1 MIGGNNLMEFIWEE
15 RDKGYFYPNTL
26 SKNSALW
33 DKLQMLTFEDLAEEK
48 ENGVLI
54 PFDKAVSFSP
64 EDADFLKFPPQIPY
78 RLSIR
83 ANGDLAHNNLKYI
96 LEIMQPDDKAFVR
109 PKFKGALVY
118 IGENVYRLNFDQY
131 QLLCLTQK
139 SNNDLAAINR
149 REVLGY
155 NLTNAYHIG
164 QHANNVDAK
173 LDNTLSEK
181 NGKIIVADRLGVE
194 FKEDANSVTAAPILL
209 TEDSEG
215 NISPI
220 DNADIKDF
228 QKAFDGSGSLVRS
241 VYKGENNTRYVCSE
255 KLQSGLKQIK
265 AVKKLSKDD
274 ANRYIKQPKELFTED
289 VFALDNDEFI
299 TDNYSL
305 RVEGIE
311 TVSGR
316 SYSGADGRKSIDWL
330 PSEGAVSFDAKYDD
344 PNFKFS
350 TSTPIE
356 TNVSEEK
363 INNDNKNTEDKS
375 ADITNDDVNENDT
388 NLDDISKAI
397 TEIDASPIKP
407 IKVENSRCQLKI
419 KTNFVE
425 IDYTKNKSSRQ
436 IKEFSTALLPE
447 IKLLP
452 HQKQGVDWMLKEWE
466 DGYQGVLLA
475 DDMGLGKTLQT
486 LAFIGG
492 LKNTLKDTSY
502 ALKNPVLIVAPTSL
516 LTNWQNEYEKFLQKD
531 TFEQII
537 ILQGQSLK
545 KYQTGKTTPTGKKEL
560 QLDIPSDALIL
571 TTYETLRDY
580 QFSFAKLK
588 WSIIIA
594 DEAQKIKNPQAG
606 VTNAIKAMQYDF
618 TISLSGTPVENSW
631 VDLWSIMDF
640 VQPACIGELQSFRQN
655 YIKNLEKI
663 GENKKQIEE
672 LGKKLKKSLEPLFL
686 RRMKKDYLEDMPKKH
701 IFSCREEM
709 PEYQLRRYISVIKYA
724 RENEVHPLQVIAK
737 IRDISLHPDLGTK
750 SVNDFYNTECDV
762 VINQS
767 ARLKKTFSILE
778 EVKTRNEKALI
789 FLVSRDMQDIVRHLI
804 EEKFKLDVLPP
815 INGEMN
821 GKHRQKFIDKFN
833 ASEGFNVLILSPEAA
848 GVGFTIT
855 SANNVIHLS
864 RTWNPAKE
872 EQATDRAYRIG
883 QEKDVNVYYPMSCH
897 KELGEGNS
905 FDEKL
910 DNLMKYKQTLS
921 ENVLFPTKDS
931 AKDGIKMFQE
941 LNIDTKNNQ
950 NACYWNIEEVDAV
963 IGTKFEHI
971 IADLYKT
978 MGYYTKKTPDTN
990 DNGADVVAIDTIKK
1004 VGFLIQC
1011 KHTEEVSKTMGK
1023 QPIQEV
1029 TAALKA
1035 YEAEYKGVKFT
1046 PVAIT
1051 NAAKFSEGARELA
1064 ASNGVDLIA
1073 RNELAKMFEEYE
1085 VLRV

>member
-1 MIGGNNLMEFIWEE
+1 MEFIWEE
-15 RDKGYFYPNTL
+15 KEEGYFYPNTL

-33 DKLQMLTFEDLAEEK
+33 DKLQMLTYEDLAEER

-54 PFDKAVSFSP
+54 PFEKAVSFSP
-64 EDADFLKFPPQIPY
+64 EDADLLKFPPQIPY

-83 ANGDLAHNNLKYI
+83 ASGDLAHNNLKYI
-96 LEIMQPDDKAFVR
+96 LEIMQPDGKAFVR

-194 FKEDANSVTAAPILL
+194 FKENANSVTVAPILL
-209 TEDSEG
+209 TEDSKG

-228 QKAFDGSGSLVRS
+228 QKVFNESGSLVRS

-255 KLQSGLKQIK
+255 KLQNGLKQIK
-265 AVKKLSKDD
+265 AVKKLDNEEAK
-274 ANRYIKQPKELFTED
+274 RYRQQPKELFTED

-299 TDNYSL
+299 TDSYSQ
-305 RVEGIE
+305 RVDGIE
-311 TVSGR
+311 EVKRGSFSDAG
-316 SYSGADGRKSIDWL
+316 GRKPISWL
-330 PSEGAVSFDAKYDD
+330 PSEGEVNFDKVSADLDADILFGKKSIVDED
-344 PNFKFS
+344 MK
-350 TSTPIE
+350 
-356 TNVSEEK
+356 
-363 INNDNKNTEDKS
+363 NNDVDNNDVKFDDHKKDKTDESDKS
-375 ADITNDDVNENDT
+375 LEEAA
-388 NLDDISKAI
+388 KAI
-397 TEIDASPIKP
+397 MGIEATPIKP
-407 IKVENSRCQLKI
+407 ERPTYQLKI
-419 KTNFVE
+419 KTNFEE
-425 IDYTKNKSSRQ
+425 IDYTKNKSSRK
-436 IKEFSTALLPE
+436 IIDFSTALLSE

-452 HQKQGVDWMLKEWE
+452 HQKQGVDWMLEQWE
-466 DGYQGVLLA
+466 NGYQGVLLA

-486 LAFIGG
+486 LVFIGG

-502 ALKNPVLIVAPTSL
+502 ALKNPVLIVAPISL
-516 LTNWQNEYEKFLQKD
+516 LTNWQNEYEKFLQKG

-560 QLDIPSDALIL
+560 QLNIPSNALAL

-618 TISLSGTPVENSW
+618 TVSLSGTPVENSW

-640 VQPACIGELQSFRQN
+640 VQPACIGELKSFQQN

-709 PEYQLRRYISVIKYA
+709 PEYQLRRYISAIKYA
-724 RENEVHPLQVIAK
+724 RENEVYPLQVIAK

-804 EEKFKLDVLPP
+804 EEKFKLEVLPP

-833 ASEGFNVLILSPEAA
+833 AFEGFNVLILSPEAA

-941 LNIDTKNNQ
+941 LNIETKNSQ
-950 NACYWNIEEVDAV
+950 NACYWNIDEVDAV

-978 MGYYTKKTPDTN
+978 MGYNAIKTPDTN

-1011 KHTEEVSKTMGK
+1011 KHTEDVNKTMGK

-1046 PVAIT
+1046 PMAIT

-1064 ASNGVDLIA
+1064 ASNGVKLVA
-1073 RNELAKMFEEYE
+1073 RSELGKMFEKYE